1 MLQMFDQ
8 EIPVAAYVTFYTP
21 KEAKLVKACFAKKKV

>member
-1 MLQMFDQ
+1 MLQKFDK
-8 EIPVAAYVTFYTP
+8 EIPVAAYFTFYTP